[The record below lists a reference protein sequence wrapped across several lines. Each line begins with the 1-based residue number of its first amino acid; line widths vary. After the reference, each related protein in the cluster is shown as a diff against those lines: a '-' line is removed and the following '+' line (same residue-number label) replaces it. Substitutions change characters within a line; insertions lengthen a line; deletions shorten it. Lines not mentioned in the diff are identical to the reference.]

1 MTKPTQGIS
10 IIISAFN
17 HEGELN
23 NLLKQILSMNT
34 SYKGNYEIIVIADG
48 DDAKI
53 DPSNKPENVHYYKRE
68 KNFGSGLSRHFG
80 VLKSKFDIVV

>member
-53 DPSNKPENVHYYKRE
+53 DPSNKPENVQ
-68 KNFGSGLSRHFG
+68 
-80 VLKSKFDIVV
+80 DILVF